1 MEQNFQT
8 SFIPKKPIVQERST
22 TSRPT
27 GFFMV
32 IAVFIFLSMVAAAG
46 GVYFYKSIVDKNISE
61 MEKNLNIAKNRFEP
75 SKITQLQ
82 TLDRRL
88 KASNEILGRH
98 IAVSPIFKAL
108 SEITMKSVRYTKFGY
123 DVGTSKESR
132 VVIKLSGQ
140 AQRYSSIA
148 LQSDLFKKNKNLID
162 PVFSN
167 LALDEKGNVLFDL
180 EFSVDPNFVDYKQTV
195 ETETVSGL
203 GGGSEIQSTLGGVG
217 VGADINTSDNLFLN
231 Q

>member
-22 TSRPT
+22 TGRPT
-27 GFFMV
+27 GFFLV
-32 IAVFIFLSMVAAAG
+32 IAIFIFLSMVAAAG

-88 KASNEILGRH
+88 KASNEILGKH

-195 ETETVSGL
+195 ETEAVSGL
-203 GGGSEIQSTLGGVG
+203 GGGSEMQST
-217 VGADINTSDNLFLN
+217 
-231 Q
+231 